1 MLLYEAREFDTVFD
15 CETSSTTWR
24 TPPTDI
30 SLSDSAVDVWLIS
43 LAQPS
48 AADGSFADVLSST
61 ERERAARFKFDKHRR
76 PFVVAHA
83 ALRSILSQYLN
94 TAPVDLPFVSG
105 INGKPSL
112 APELSG
118 SGLQFNLS
126 HSHEMALLGVT
137 RGREIGVDIEWI
149 KEDYGFDEVA
159 ERFFT
164 AKEVAELRALSIHLQ
179 RQAFFKCW
187 TSKEAFLKAK
197 GTGLSGK
204 LDEVKITLSDE
215 QRVRIDA
222 SVPGWTLS
230 ELNPGGS
237 YEAALVIEGGSLPA
251 NCYRWQPAPA
261 R

>member
-1 MLLYEAREFDTVFD
+1 MFDS
-15 CETSSTTWR
+15 ETSSTTWR

-43 LAQPS
+43 LTQPD
-48 AADGSFADVLSST
+48 AADGSFVDLLSSA
-61 ERERAARFKFDKHRR
+61 ERARAARFKFDKHRR

-83 ALRSILSQYLN
+83 ALRSILSKYLN
-94 TAPVDLPFVSG
+94 TEPADLPFVSG

-118 SGLQFNLS
+118 SGLCFNLS

-137 RGREIGVDIEWI
+137 RGHEIGVDIEWI

-159 ERFFT
+159 GRFFT
-164 AKEVAELRALSIHLQ
+164 VQEVAELRALPMHLH

-204 LDEVKITLSDE
+204 LDEVEILLTDDH
-215 QRVRIDA
+215 RVVINA
-222 SVPGWTLS
+222 SVPGWTLT
-230 ELNPGGS
+230 ELNPGGK
-237 YEAALVIEGGSLPA
+237 YEAALVVEGGPFPIHR
-251 NCYRWQPAPA
+251 YRWEPSLAL
-261 R
+261 

>member
-1 MLLYEAREFDTVFD
+1 VFD
-15 CETSSTTWR
+15 SETSSATWR

-30 SLSDSAVDVWLIS
+30 SLSEKAVDVWLIS

-48 AADGSFADVLSST
+48 AAAEFMDLLSDA
-61 ERERAARFKFDKHRR
+61 EQERAARFKFGKHRR

-83 ALRSILSQYLN
+83 ALRSILSRYLHV
-94 TAPVDLPFVSG
+94 APVDLQFVTG
-105 INGKPSL
+105 VNGKPSL
-112 APELSG
+112 AAELSG

-137 RGREIGVDIEWI
+137 RRHEIGVDIEWI

-164 AKEVAELRALSIHLQ
+164 AKEVSELRALPVHLQ
-179 RQAFFKCW
+179 RQGFFKCW

-204 LDEVKITLSDE
+204 LDEVEITLIEE
-215 QRVRIDA
+215 QQVRIDA

-230 ELNPGGS
+230 ELTPGNG
-237 YEAALVIEGGSLPA
+237 YEAAVVVEGGSLPVR
-251 NCYRWQPAPA
+251 CYRWQSAG
-261 R
+261 

>member
-1 MLLYEAREFDTVFD
+1 MRDPEPSTLLWT
-15 CETSSTTWR
+15 
-24 TPPTDI
+24 TPPQELVLTV
-30 SLSDSAVDVWLIS
+30 SAVDVWLIS

-48 AADGSFADVLSST
+48 AAAEFIDLLSGA
-61 ERERAARFKFDKHRR
+61 EQDRAARFKFDKHRR
-76 PFVVAHA
+76 PYVIAHA
-83 ALRSILSQYLN
+83 ALRSILSSYLK
-94 TAPVDLPFVSG
+94 AQPADLPFVTG
-105 INGKPSL
+105 INGKPNL

-137 RGREIGVDIEWI
+137 CGHEIGVDIEWI

-164 AKEVAELRALSIHLQ
+164 AKEVSELRALPISLQ

-204 LDEVKITLSDE
+204 LDEVEITLSDE
-215 QRVRIDA
+215 RQVRIDA

-230 ELNPGGS
+230 ELTPGNG
-237 YEAALVIEGGSLPA
+237 YEAALVVEGSSLPV
-251 NCYRWQPAPA
+251 NCYRWQSTS
-261 R
+261 

>member
-1 MLLYEAREFDTVFD
+1 MVDS
-15 CETSSTTWR
+15 ETSSTTWR
-24 TPPTDI
+24 TPPPDI

-43 LAQPS
+43 LAQPD
-48 AADGSFADVLSST
+48 AADRLFADLLSSA
-61 ERERAARFKFDKHRR
+61 ERERAARFKFDKHRQ
-76 PFVVAHA
+76 PYVVAHA

-105 INGKPSL
+105 VNGKPSL

-126 HSHEMALLGVT
+126 HSREMTLLGVT
-137 RGREIGVDIEWI
+137 RGHEIGVDIEWVN
-149 KEDYGFDEVA
+149 EDYGFDEVA
-159 ERFFT
+159 EHFFT
-164 AKEVAELRALSIHLQ
+164 AKEVSELRALPVHLQ

-204 LDEVKITLSDE
+204 LDEVEITLFEE
-215 QRVRIDA
+215 QQVRIDA

-230 ELNPGGS
+230 ELTPGNG
-237 YEAALVIEGGSLPA
+237 YEAAVVVEGGSLPVR
-251 NCYRWQPAPA
+251 CYRWQSAG
-261 R
+261 

>member
-1 MLLYEAREFDTVFD
+1 MVDSQ
-15 CETSSTTWR
+15 TSSMTWR
-24 TPPTDI
+24 TSPADI
-30 SLSDSAVDVWLIS
+30 SLSESAVDVWLIS

-48 AADGSFADVLSST
+48 DVDGSFADVLSSA

-76 PFVVAHA
+76 LYVNAHA
-83 ALRSILSQYLN
+83 ALRSILSSYLK
-94 TAPVDLPFVSG
+94 TARADLQFVNG

-112 APELSG
+112 AAEFAA

-137 RGREIGVDIEWI
+137 RRHEIGVDIERI

-164 AKEVAELRALSIHLQ
+164 AKEVSELRALPVHLQ

-204 LDEVKITLSDE
+204 LDEVEITLSDE
-215 QRVRIDA
+215 QRVKIHA
-222 SVPGWTLS
+222 SVPGWTLM
-230 ELNPGGS
+230 ELNPDGN
-237 YEAALVIEGGSLPA
+237 YEAALVVEGDSLPV
-251 NCYRWQPAPA
+251 NCYRWDPAPA